1 MSLGLSNVV
10 NLYYKRYVNQQNKAV
25 NHNNS
30 IDFSSTLSARKA
42 ENMSMAQ
49 ATEETGTSK
58 VDAYTEYLKSR
69 YGNVM
74 IQDVG
79 KDQKSMDAL
88 GASTFGHNNVVIAP
102 NILEKMANNPKKAAY
117 YENKIQMGLDNYPKC
132 QAQLSAM
139 GHEIYSYGV
148 VVHSDGTVY
157 TYVCGDLKPEVRAKI
172 EAKVKAE
179 QEEKAKRKQHYLELS
194 EEAAE
199 KRRTE
204 MKISNAK
211 QTMEEAVKSRITDSK
226 VSPQFF
232 TFDVTAYD
240 KNFMYVSGN
249 RITFLH

>member
-1 MSLGLSNVV
+1 MSLGLYNIA
-10 NLYYKRYVNQQNKAV
+10 NLYYQRYANQQNKAA
-25 NHNNS
+25 NRNDN
-30 IDFSSTLSARKA
+30 IDFSSVLSAKKA
-42 ENMSMAQ
+42 ENMGTAQ
-49 ATEETGTSK
+49 AAEETGISK
-58 VDAYTEYLKSR
+58 VDAYTDYLKSR

-88 GASTFGHNNVVIAP
+88 GASTAGYNNVVIAP
-102 NILEKMANNPKKAAY
+102 NILEKMANDPKKAAY
-117 YENKIQMGLDNYPKC
+117 YENKIQMGLDNFPKC
-132 QAQLSAM
+132 QAELSAM
-139 GHEIYSYGV
+139 GHEIHSYGV

-194 EEAAE
+194 KEAAE

-204 MKISNAK
+204 MKIYNEK
-211 QTMEEAVKSRITDSK
+211 QIMKEAIKNQINLK
-226 VSPQFF
+226 VSPQVF
-232 TFDVTAYD
+232 TSAVTAYD

-249 RITFLH
+249 RITF